1 MFGVHETEVLVVG
14 AGPVG
19 LFSALSLARHG
30 VRVQIVD
37 EQFRTAAHSYALALH
52 SSSLGLLHEVG
63 VAEELIERGT
73 RVDTVGL
80 YDRSRRRAEMKLS
93 ELSGP
98 YPFLLV
104 LPQSAVEALLERQL
118 RQRGVPVEWN
128 HRVSS
133 LRSEGRHVIAS
144 IDKLAKVSRGYAV
157 ATTEWIVE
165 KTRRTR
171 ADFVIGADGH
181 RSRVREALGIQFAG
195 VGSAEPFAVFEFHSD
210 TVLPKNE
217 VRIVLD
223 EKTTNVLWPLPG
235 DRWRWSFEWK
245 EGELS
250 EELRM
255 KNRLAVP
262 IGGESFPHLSGEA
275 LTSLIEERAAWFKGS
290 IRDIDWSMTVR
301 FERRLASGFGRD
313 RLWLAGDAAH
323 LTGPVGIQSA
333 NAGLTEAG
341 ELGSLLTRILRENAS
356 LGLLVDYGDSR
367 LKQWRQLLGI
377 EGGLTAS
384 SKAEPWIAQ
393 NTSRIA
399 PCIPATGEDFVRLAS
414 QLGLQPEAAP

>member
-1 MFGVHETEVLVVG
+1 MFGGRETEVLVVG

-52 SSSLGLLHEVG
+52 SSSLGLLHEAG
-63 VAEELIERGT
+63 VTEKLLEHGM
-73 RVDTVGL
+73 RVDAVGL
-80 YDRSRRRAEMKLS
+80 YDRLQRRAAIKLS
-93 ELSGP
+93 ELGGP

-104 LPQSAVEALLERQL
+104 LPQSAVEALFEGQL
-118 RQRGVPVEWN
+118 RQRGIPVEWN

-133 LRSEGRHVIAS
+133 LRPERRRVIVS
-144 IDKLAKVSRGYAV
+144 IDRLAKVSRGYAV

-165 KTRRTR
+165 KTRTTR
-171 ADFVIGADGH
+171 ADFVVGADGH
-181 RSRVREALGIQFAG
+181 RSGVREALGIPYASEG
-195 VGSAEPFAVFEFHSD
+195 TAEPFAVFEFHSD
-210 TVLPKNE
+210 AGLPKNE
-217 VRIVLD
+217 VRVVFD

-235 DRWRWSFEWK
+235 DRWRWSFEW
-245 EGELS
+245 GQRELS
-250 EELRM
+250 HELRV

-262 IGGESFPHLSGEA
+262 LGGESFPHLSEEQ
-275 LTSLIEERAAWFKGS
+275 LKSLIEERAPWFEGS
-290 IRDIDWSMTVR
+290 IHDVDWSMTVR
-301 FERRLASGFGRD
+301 FERRLVSSFGRD

-341 ELGSLLTRILRENAS
+341 ELGSHLTRILRENAS
-356 LGLLVDYGDSR
+356 LSLLEDYSRSR
-367 LKQWRQLLGI
+367 LREWRRLLGI

-384 SKAEPWIAQ
+384 AKTDPWIAR
-393 NTSRIA
+393 NTFRIA
-399 PCIPATGEDFVRLAS
+399 PCIPATGEDFVQLAG
-414 QLGLQPEAAP
+414 QLGLQPEAMP